1 MVTNWMLSSF
11 HIPLIFEILNLFG
24 RKGLCLLISTTGFDK
39 RKAVSWCKIPKL
51 YNYRAKDNL
60 PFCKHSSPGQNS
72 NTKYLFRSVC
82 LAETIWRQQSE
93 EVAGGM
99 GSSGH
104 TNLAGAGICGYPRL
118 HHQQNLCLH
127 RGTTQEG
134 RVMARASQEV
144 GHDDGG
150 ASVHPHHHQAHW

>member
-1 MVTNWMLSSF
+1 MVTNLMLSSF

-51 YNYRAKDNL
+51 YNFRAKDNL

-144 GHDDGG
+144 GHDGGG